1 MNLNHHSHRSWLILA
16 GVLLQTAA
24 SVGCQS
30 TVGGQTLPS
39 AYYLRDD
46 VQYFPPG
53 PEFVLTR
60 QVEAIEEYK
69 LRQQG
74 AAGAVEAPGPAPGDV
89 MP

>member
-1 MNLNHHSHRSWLILA
+1 MKPTRQLST
-16 GVLLQTAA
+16 VLCLCGCAWVALGST
-24 SVGCQS
+24 GCQS

-53 PEFVLTR
+53 PEFILAK

-69 LRQQG
+69 LRQEGLESSTNDRSRERERDSQ
-74 AAGAVEAPGPAPGDV
+74 
-89 MP
+89 